1 MSIRIEY
8 YTIAEVSKLT
18 GLSKKTIH
26 NCYGKKCFR
35 NTIQLNGK
43 KLIPVTE
50 VVSLVNNQKA
60 INKLKKL
67 GTCPAIK
74 RDEAL
79 LKLSKIVLYANTKK
93 ELRYLHGAKE
103 ADRIAIE
110 RCGIPRGTLYRWRK
124 KYYQDGLAGLIDTR
138 GGSRKG

>member
-1 MSIRIEY
+1 MSICIEY

-60 INKLKKL
+60 INRFKNLGKYPAVKKE
-67 GTCPAIK
+67 
-74 RDEAL
+74 EAL
-79 LKLSKIVLYANTKK
+79 LKLKKITTFQDTKERLPRRHRAK
-93 ELRYLHGAKE
+93 RALEL
-103 ADRIAIE
+103 
-110 RCGIPRGTLYRWRK
+110 CGVPRSTLYRWRK
-124 KYYQDGLAGLIDTR
+124 KYYQNGLAGLIDTR